1 MIDPSTTIFPSSPYL
16 HSRAPP
22 TPPQEL
28 DLCQPS
34 PASLILPTALRVL
47 GTEARA
53 LIALEDYYATSA
65 TAQVAFTQTVQL
77 IASTIQCGSKIIICG
92 VGKSGKIGEKMVAT
106 MNSLGIVSVGL
117 HPTEAMHGDLGVVC
131 GVSAFQCPSAYS
143 CLVAQGQVLQP

>member
-1 MIDPSTTIFPSSPYL
+1 MIDPSTTIYPSSPYL
-16 HSRAPP
+16 HTRGPP

-28 DLCQPS
+28 DLCEPS
-34 PASLILPTALRVL
+34 PTSLILPTALRVL

-53 LIALEDYYATSA
+53 LIALEDYYATSP

-77 IASTIQCGSKIIICG
+77 LASTIQQGSKLIVCG
-92 VGKSGKIGEKMVAT
+92 VGKSGKIGEKLVAT

-131 GVSAFQCPSAYS
+131 RVSANLNFSNLNHSPHIMK
-143 CLVAQGQVLQP
+143 L